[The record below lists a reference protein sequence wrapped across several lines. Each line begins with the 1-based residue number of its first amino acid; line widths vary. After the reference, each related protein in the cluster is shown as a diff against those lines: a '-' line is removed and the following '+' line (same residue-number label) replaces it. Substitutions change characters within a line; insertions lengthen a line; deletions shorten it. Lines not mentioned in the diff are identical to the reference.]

1 MNNINFG
8 RVLLGGLLTGFV
20 LNLGEFLLNEVIF
33 VKQMEEMARRLNI
46 ARPGTTFIATAVVL
60 TFFLGIMIVWI
71 YAMIRPRLGA
81 GPKTAVVAGFIGWF
95 CVYFYSGIL
104 NGALFGI
111 TPNLLLIGLLWGL
124 VEYILA
130 AVAGAALYKES

>member
-20 LNLGEFLLNEVIF
+20 LNLGEFLLNEVVF

-46 ARPGTTFIATAVVL
+46 VRPGTTFIVTAVVL

-95 CVYFYSGIL
+95 CVYFYAGIL
-104 NGALFGI
+104 NGTLFGI
-111 TPNLLLIGLLWGL
+111 APNLLVVGLLWGV